1 MRISLIYPGETWST
15 FDVARGYETAL
26 RALGHEVSVFDY
38 HTQLAF
44 YHQYLGWLS
53 REKGMAF
60 PPDAAGVL
68 ASERVAIE
76 VIDRLPDV
84 VLIVKGMNLHRRG
97 YELLYRLGIPRVL
110 ILTECPY
117 NDDEQWTIL
126 EKGHI
131 NLAFANDQV
140 SVYALRTAGVRVL
153 YLPHSFDPQ
162 RHCKRAVGPEMQT
175 DVFFHGTIWPERDE
189 LFAQLDLGAYK
200 AHISGVRPG
209 FLVNAKRFTI
219 SDRDTIVD
227 QVVDNDEL
235 ALWYSGARIVLNPHR
250 TVKTAGDHIGRDEA
264 WSLGPRAY
272 EVAACGAFQIT
283 DERRELREVFGDCVP
298 TYTDAADLQR
308 KIEYYL
314 AHDDER
320 QAMADEAHTRVQQ
333 CTFEHR
339 AREILV
345 PAIEEVL

>member
-15 FDVARGYETAL
+15 FDVARGYEIAL
-26 RALGHEVSVFDY
+26 RALGHEVSAFDY

-76 VIDRLPDV
+76 VIDQLPDV
-84 VLIVKGMNLHRRG
+84 ILIVKGMNLHRRG
-97 YELLYRLGIPRVL
+97 YELLYRLGIPRAL

-126 EKGHI
+126 AKGHI
-131 NLAFANDQV
+131 DLAFVNDKASAGSLQ
-140 SVYALRTAGVRVL
+140 STGVRLV

-162 RHCKRAVGPEMQT
+162 RHCKQAVGPELQT
-175 DVFFHGTIWPERDE
+175 DVFFHGTIWPERAA

-200 AHISGVRPG
+200 ARISGVRMG
-209 FLVNAKRFTI
+209 
-219 SDRDTIVD
+219 SDRETVAD

-250 TVKTAGDHIGRDEA
+250 TVKSAGDHIAAGDA
-264 WSLGPRAY
+264 WSMGPRTY

-283 DERRELREVFGDCVP
+283 DERRELHEVFGDCVP
-298 TYTDAADLQR
+298 TYTDASDLQR

-320 QAMADEAHTRVQQ
+320 QAMADEAHHRVQQ
-333 CTFEHR
+333 CTFVGR
-339 AREILV
+339 AREILI